1 MNASYD
7 LRTQIAKA
15 LRSLRWLPTYAW
27 QRGTRSPSRARPVH
41 FMIAVADHF
50 EPSIVP
56 GRALNTFA
64 DRDEQERRLERWCR
78 EYPKAVDP
86 WRDSDGVPLRHTY
99 FYPAEQFDEG
109 LIGRLSD
116 HCREGWGEI
125 EIHLHH
131 GLDGSDTA
139 EHTRRVL
146 VDFRDALARQG
157 NLCRWNGEGPERYA
171 FVHGN
176 WALGNSA
183 NGRFCGVDEELEIL
197 ADTGCYAD
205 FTLPSAPDPSQIG
218 KINALYE
225 CALPLGRRAP
235 HRRGKDLKCGRSPR
249 VFPLIIQGPLG
260 VRLSEGRLR
269 IESGELTSRW
279 PPTMERFHFWGRAAI
294 RVGGRPDWIFIKLHC
309 HGMDP
314 RDESAMFGESLRRF
328 LRELT
333 EWARASGEMR
343 LHFVTAR
350 EMANIALAACDGRDG
365 NPSEFRDYRLQRTGR
380 VPEDRGSASEFPS
393 PE

>member
-1 MNASYD
+1 MSASLD
-7 LRTQIAKA
+7 LRPQLWKA
-15 LRSLRWLPTYAW
+15 IRSLRWLPAYAW
-27 QRGTRSPSRARPVH
+27 QRAMRSPLLDRPVH
-41 FMIAVADHF
+41 FMLAIADHF

-56 GRALNTFA
+56 GRPLNTFA
-64 DRDEQERRLERWCR
+64 DLSEQERRLERWCR

-86 WRDSDGVPLRHTY
+86 WRDGDGIPLRHTY

-116 HCREGWGEI
+116 HCRAGWGEI

-131 GLDGSDTA
+131 GLESPDTG

-157 NLCRWNGEGPERYA
+157 NLCRWNGEGQQRYA

-183 NGRFCGVDEELEIL
+183 GGRFCGVDEELEIL

-205 FTLPSAPDPSQIG
+205 FTLPSAPDPAQIG

-225 CALPLGRRAP
+225 CALPLGRPAP
-235 HRRGKDLKCGRSPR
+235 HRRGNDLRRGRSPH

-260 VRLSEGRLR
+260 VRLSEWRLR
-269 IESGELTSRW
+269 IENGELTGRCL
-279 PPTMERFHFWGRAAI
+279 PTMERFHFWSRASI
-294 RVGGRPDWIFIKLHC
+294 RVEGRPDWVFIKLHC

-314 RDESAMFGESLRRF
+314 RDEPAMFGEPLRQF

-333 EWARASGEMR
+333 QWARESGNAR
-343 LHFVTAR
+343 LHFVSAR
-350 EMANIALAACDGRDG
+350 EMTNIALAACDEREGDPG
-365 NPSEFRDYRLQRTGR
+365 EFRDYRLQRTALAS
-380 VPEDRGSASEFPS
+380 VARGGG
-393 PE
+393 